1 MWFCYIIYSK
11 TIDKYHVGYT
21 DDLDWRLKRHNQG
34 WGRFTK
40 KGIPWKLVYF
50 EQFATKSRAIRR
62 ENEIKQKKSRR
73 YIEGLIHNK
82 K

>member
-11 TIDKYHVGYT
+11 TIDKYHIGYT

-40 KGIPWKLVYF
+40 RGIPWKLAQLVKF
-50 EQFATKSRAIRR
+50 NLFDLIVKRG
-62 ENEIKQKKSRR
+62 KKISSLFTIFFR
-73 YIEGLIHNK
+73 
-82 K
+82 